1 MRRTVLFVSSNGA
14 GLGHLTRQMA
24 VARRLSA
31 RFRPVFHTQAHA
43 LALVRAAG
51 IPVFHTQHHAA
62 AGYAMDPW
70 NDALEADLLALGRRL
85 DPAAVVVDSTAL
97 FGGFA
102 GFLQRI
108 GPVPRIW
115 IRRAFWSEENRF
127 FLDLAPLF
135 DRIVEPGDLADAL
148 DTGPTT
154 TMAEGVVKVPPA
166 LLHDPPDRL
175 DRGAARRALGL
186 APVGPVVAL
195 QLGYSFG
202 ERTDALRAQVLAALA
217 GRADMTVVDIR
228 SPLEPYGSSPQ
239 RPPQGVRQVDLFP
252 SFPLSKA
259 FDALIVPAGYNS
271 FHEAVLGGI
280 PALFLANQATGMDRQ
295 DLRATWAEAN
305 GFGISLSADAS
316 GQTVAAA
323 VDRLLSPGFET
334 SRRKAADRI
343 AWSNGASALARIIEE
358 MADAGTTR

>member
-24 VARRLSA
+24 VARRLSD

-51 IPVFHTQHHAA
+51 IPVVHTQHHDA
-62 AGYAMDPW
+62 AGCPMDAW

-108 GPVPRIW
+108 NPVPRVW
-115 IRRAFWSEENRF
+115 VRRAFWSEENRF

-154 TMAEGVVKVPPA
+154 TMAEGVVKVPPT
-166 LLHDPPDRL
+166 LLVDPQDRL
-175 DRGAARRALGL
+175 DRDAARRALGL
-186 APVGPVVAL
+186 PADGAVVAL

-202 ERTDALRAQVLAALA
+202 ARTDALRAQVLAALT
-217 GRADMTVVDIR
+217 GRADLTVVDIR
-228 SPLEPYGSSPQ
+228 SPLEPRGNGPA
-239 RPPQGVRQVDLFP
+239 RPPEGVRQVDLFP
-252 SFPLSKA
+252 SFPVSRA

-280 PALFLANQATGMDRQ
+280 PALFLANTSAGMDRQ
-295 DLRATWAEAN
+295 DLRAAWAEAS
-305 GFGISLSADAS
+305 GFGLGLPVDAP

-323 VDRLLSPGFET
+323 VERLLSPAFEAG
-334 SRRKAADRI
+334 RRKAADRI
-343 AWSNGASALARIIEE
+343 AWSNGASAIARIIEE
-358 MADAGTTR
+358 IADGG